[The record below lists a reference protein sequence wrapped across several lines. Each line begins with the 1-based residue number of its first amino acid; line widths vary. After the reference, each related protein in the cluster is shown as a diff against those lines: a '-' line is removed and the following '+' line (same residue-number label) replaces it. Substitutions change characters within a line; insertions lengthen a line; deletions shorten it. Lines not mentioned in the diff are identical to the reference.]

1 MKNNFGKQRV
11 REIENKKRKSESID
25 GSLRRIG
32 LHVDTDEGWVVLR
45 LGLNW
50 FMDGQESI
58 RSFRI
63 R

>member
-32 LHVDTDEGWVVLR
+32 LHVDTDEGWLVLR
-45 LGLNW
+45 LELN
-50 FMDGQESI
+50 
-58 RSFRI
+58 
-63 R
+63 